1 VVSGGWKGYSQNGKL
16 RFFGALS
23 GVDLREAVLPRNI
36 TTMLQGAA
44 GHGNAGRGIMV
55 NYHTHV
61 SAIDTR
67 GVSDLLREH
76 GEQIS
81 THFASEMRR
90 RNM

>member
-1 VVSGGWKGYSQNGKL
+1 M
-16 RFFGALS
+16 
-23 GVDLREAVLPRNI
+23 LPRNI
-36 TTMLQGAA
+36 TTVLQGAA

-55 NYHTHV
+55 NYRAHV

-76 GEQIS
+76 GEQFS
-81 THFASEMRR
+81 TQFAGEMRR